1 MPLATLPH
9 LFNFLADHYA
19 EHDRASLFYKF
30 LDPITKDHFSNL
42 RDVFIAP
49 KPVVLDG
56 IGEITFP
63 YQKLGAID
71 TLDMFGLDE
80 LIIFSFYMRN
90 CNHYKKAIDIGANLG
105 LHSLVLAQCGYSV
118 RSYEPDPV
126 HYQKLQNNLK
136 LNGAEKSCVA
146 YQAAVSAR
154 AGRMEFTR
162 VLGNTTGS
170 HLSGAKTNPYGD
182 LERFDVD
189 VLDIKN
195 ILDDEATLVKIDA
208 EGHEVVILNG
218 IPMERWAH
226 LDVMVEI
233 GTPENAKA
241 LFDHFHEGPVRIFAQ
256 KKGWARVNI
265 LDDVPTSYR
274 EGSAFLTC
282 KDAMPWS
289 R

>member
-1 MPLATLPH
+1 M
-9 LFNFLADHYA
+9 ADHHA
-19 EHDRASLFYKF
+19 EHARSSVFYKF

-42 RDVFIAP
+42 KDAFIGQR
-49 KPVVLDG
+49 PVVLDG

-63 YQKLGAID
+63 YQKLGSID

-90 CNHYKKAIDIGANLG
+90 RNRYKKAIDIGANLG

-118 RSYEPDPV
+118 VSYEPDPI
-126 HYQKLQNNLK
+126 HYQKLQDNLK
-136 LNGAEKSCVA
+136 LNGAEKSCIA
-146 YQAAVSAR
+146 HQAAISAS

-170 HLSGAKTNPYGD
+170 HLSGAKANPYGD

-189 VLDIKN
+189 VFDIKN
-195 ILDDEATLVKIDA
+195 VLDDVTLAKIDA

-241 LFDHFHEGPVRIFAQ
+241 LFENFQEGPVHIFSQ
-256 KKGWARVNI
+256 KKGWARAHK
-265 LDDVPTSYR
+265 LDDLPTSYR

-282 KDAMPWS
+282 KDTMPWS